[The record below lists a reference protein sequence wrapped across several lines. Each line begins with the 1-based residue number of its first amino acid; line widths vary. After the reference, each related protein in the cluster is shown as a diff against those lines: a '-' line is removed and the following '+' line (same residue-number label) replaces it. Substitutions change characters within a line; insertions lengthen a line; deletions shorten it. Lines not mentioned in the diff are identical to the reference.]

1 MEYEIVTL
9 KEANVVGLTD
19 RTSNQAQDMTQIIG
33 GLWSD
38 FYGKGIYDAIPGKM
52 DGKAIGLYSDYA
64 GDEKCDYSI
73 TVCCRVSEAGEPP
86 RGAVLKQIPAG
97 TYAKFIVCG
106 DLHKAAAGFWQE
118 LWGMDLK
125 RTFTADF
132 EEYQNSGMEHAE
144 IHMYIAV
151 EQNCPA

>member
-1 MEYEIVTL
+1 MEYEIVEL
-9 KEANVVGLTD
+9 EAAKVVGLTA
-19 RTSNQAQDMTQIIG
+19 RTNNMAEDMTRIIG

-38 FYGKGIYDAIPGKM
+38 FYGKGIYDAIPGKV
-52 DGKAIGLYSDYA
+52 DCKAIGLYSDYA

-73 TVCCRVSEAGEPP
+73 TVCCRATGEGDLPQ
-86 RGAVLKQIPAG
+86 ATVVKQIPAG
-97 TYAKFIVCG
+97 TYARFIVRG
-106 DLHKAAAGFWQE
+106 DLHKAVAEFWQE

-132 EEYQNSGMEHAE
+132 EEYQNSDEEHAE

-151 EQNCPA
+151 DQQ